1 MKRTLCMLLLLCLM
15 PLSFSTGG
23 EGIFYE
29 AEDYIC
35 GLWAASDGVYALD
48 GQRVVRLTVAGGEV
62 QCTLQTQYAAGAY
75 DGEALWCARF
85 EETDEGEALRLERMD
100 ASGSPAETLS
110 FDAEEIQGRDVR
122 AMVAMEQGFCLLTE
136 EDEAVLCLR
145 GEAEATLV
153 DTDQEGYDLRPR
165 SAAVW
170 TEDCALLAGEDGGE
184 VRFYL
189 LDMNAGEAQRGPAL
203 SCMDPQSF
211 GCLAVAGERLGFVL
225 DEQWWEMDGLDGEP
239 QALARTGLQPYLGS
253 WGLLTEE
260 GALLADPM
268 EVAALQPGA
277 ATENALTVQTNGRD
291 WVGSVARRLG
301 QEQGIEV
308 EVSSRYLSYGEL
320 SQAMLTG
327 SDEFDVYVTSLN
339 WPDYDAL
346 YDKGYLVPLE
356 DEELKAWAARV
367 YPSMAEAFTQNG
379 VPVAIPVAIDVTS
392 MAYNPRVTQALGI
405 TELPATWRDFFCLLA
420 QLSYSDLGDYFV
432 FNPWDTDL
440 KQTMLYTCF
449 LESALLASQ
458 QMEDTRGFFN
468 SPEMRATLEAF
479 EQINFDAFPQ
489 GWEDGDD
496 CTRDVLFFYGKELNC
511 YNYGWDRGMYPGD
524 MPTFAAMP
532 LSFRSGEPGF
542 LEGSMDVAIIN
553 PHTRHPQAARLLL
566 KALWADLPET
576 MQANLLADWDTPLWA
591 EALEEGKPPEYLVS
605 PEDLAVYQS
614 YAPLVR
620 IDHDDGL
627 GFDGEHLLVDLVT
640 RYLAGNL
647 TAGEFLDTLDQRW
660 SMMLL
665 EKQ

>member
-1 MKRTLCMLLLLCLM
+1 MRRTLCMLLLLCLM
-15 PLSFSTGG
+15 PLSFSAGG

-110 FDAEEIQGRDVR
+110 FDAEEIQVRDVR

-277 ATENALTVQTNGRD
+277 ATENALTVQTDGRD
-291 WVGSVARRLG
+291 CVGSVARRLG

-367 YPSMAEAFTQNG
+367 YPGMAEAFTRVG
-379 VPVAIPVAIDVTS
+379 DLVAIPVEIDIEGMT
-392 MAYNPRVTQALGI
+392 YNPRVTQALGI
-405 TELPATWRDFFCLLA
+405 SELPTTMREFFHLLA
-420 QLSYSDLGDYFV
+420 QLSHSDLGDYFV
-432 FNPWDTDL
+432 LDPYEPNL
-440 KQTMLYTCF
+440 KKTMLYWF
-449 LESALLASQ
+449 LGKALFASQ
-458 QMEDTRGFFN
+458 QLEDTRGFFN
-468 SPEMRATLEAF
+468 TPEMRATLEEF

-496 CTRDVLFFYGKELNC
+496 YTKDVLFSSNILNC
-511 YNYGWDRGMYPGD
+511 DWYYWYQGVYHSD
-524 MPTFAAMP
+524 AIVMP
-532 LSFRSGEPGF
+532 LSVQPGQPGF
-542 LEGSMDVAIIN
+542 LYASMYVAIIN

-576 MQANLLADWDTPLWA
+576 MQANLLADWDTPILD
-591 EALEEGKPPEYLVS
+591 ENQEEGKPPKYLVS

-627 GFDGEHLLVDLVT
+627 GFDGEDLLVDLAS

-647 TAGEFLDTLDQRW
+647 TAEEFLDTLDERW

>member
-15 PLSFSTGG
+15 PLSFSAGG

-48 GQRVVRLTVAGGEV
+48 GQRVVRLTAARGEV

-85 EETDEGEALRLERMD
+85 EETDEGETLRLERMD

-277 ATENALTVQTNGRD
+277 ATENALTVQTDGRD

-367 YPSMAEAFTQNG
+367 YPGMAEAFTRDG
-379 VPVAIPVAIDVTS
+379 DLVAIPVEIDIEGMT
-392 MAYNPRVTQALGI
+392 YNPRVTQALGI
-405 TELPATWRDFFCLLA
+405 SELPTTMREFFHLLA
-420 QLSYSDLGDYFV
+420 QLSHSDLGDYFV
-432 FNPWDTDL
+432 LDPYEPNL
-440 KQTMLYTCF
+440 KKTMLYWF
-449 LESALLASQ
+449 LGKALFASQ
-458 QMEDTRGFFN
+458 QLEDTRGFFN
-468 SPEMRATLEAF
+468 TPEMRATLEEF

-496 CTRDVLFFYGKELNC
+496 YTKDVLFSSNILNC
-511 YNYGWDRGMYPGD
+511 DWYYWYQGVYHSD
-524 MPTFAAMP
+524 AIVMP
-532 LSFRSGEPGF
+532 LSVQPGQPGF
-542 LEGSMDVAIIN
+542 LYASMCVAIIN

-576 MQANLLADWDTPLWA
+576 MQANLLADWDTPILD
-591 EALEEGKPPEYLVS
+591 ENQEEGKPPKYLVS

-627 GFDGEHLLVDLVT
+627 GFDGEDLLVDLAS

-647 TAGEFLDTLDQRW
+647 TAEEFLDTLDERW

>member
-15 PLSFSTGG
+15 PLSFSAGG

-48 GQRVVRLTVAGGEV
+48 GQRVVRLTAAGGEV

-189 LDMNAGEAQRGPAL
+189 PDMNAGEAQRGPAL

-277 ATENALTVQTNGRD
+277 ATENALTVQTDGRD

-367 YPSMAEAFTQNG
+367 YPGMAEAFTRDG
-379 VPVAIPVAIDVTS
+379 DLVAIPVEIDIEGMT
-392 MAYNPRVTQALGI
+392 YNPRVTQALGI
-405 TELPATWRDFFCLLA
+405 SELPTTMREFFHLLA
-420 QLSYSDLGDYFV
+420 QLSHSDLGDYFV
-432 FNPWDTDL
+432 LDPYEPNL
-440 KQTMLYTCF
+440 KKTMLYWF
-449 LESALLASQ
+449 LGKALFASQ
-458 QMEDTRGFFN
+458 QLEDTRGFFN
-468 SPEMRATLEAF
+468 TPEMRATLEEF

-496 CTRDVLFFYGKELNC
+496 YTKDVLFSSNILNC
-511 YNYGWDRGMYPGD
+511 DWYYWYQGVYHSD
-524 MPTFAAMP
+524 AIVMP
-532 LSFRSGEPGF
+532 LSVQPGQPGF
-542 LEGSMDVAIIN
+542 LYASMYVAIIN

-576 MQANLLADWDTPLWA
+576 MQANLLADWDTPILD
-591 EALEEGKPPEYLVS
+591 ENQEEGKPPKYLVS

-627 GFDGEHLLVDLVT
+627 GFDGEDLLVDLAS

-647 TAGEFLDTLDQRW
+647 TAEEFLDTLDERW

>member
-1 MKRTLCMLLLLCLM
+1 M
-15 PLSFSTGG
+15 
-23 EGIFYE
+23 
-29 AEDYIC
+29 
-35 GLWAASDGVYALD
+35 
-48 GQRVVRLTVAGGEV
+48 VRLTAAGGEV

-277 ATENALTVQTNGRD
+277 ATENALTVQTDGRD

-327 SDEFDVYVTSLN
+327 SDEFDVYVTPLS

-367 YPSMAEAFTQNG
+367 YPGMAEAFTRDG
-379 VPVAIPVAIDVTS
+379 DLVAIPVEIDIEGMT
-392 MAYNPRVTQALGI
+392 YNPRVTQALGI
-405 TELPATWRDFFCLLA
+405 SELPTTMREFFHLLA
-420 QLSYSDLGDYFV
+420 QLSHSDLGDYFV
-432 FNPWDTDL
+432 LDPYEPNL
-440 KQTMLYTCF
+440 KKTMLYWF
-449 LESALLASQ
+449 LGKALFASQ
-458 QMEDTRGFFN
+458 QLEDTRGFFN
-468 SPEMRATLEAF
+468 TPEMRATLEEF

-496 CTRDVLFFYGKELNC
+496 YTKDVLFSSNILNC
-511 YNYGWDRGMYPGD
+511 DWYYWYQGVYHSD
-524 MPTFAAMP
+524 AIVMP
-532 LSFRSGEPGF
+532 LSVQPGQPGF
-542 LEGSMDVAIIN
+542 LYASMCVAIIN
-553 PHTRHPQAARLLL
+553 PHSRHPQAARLLL

-576 MQANLLADWDTPLWA
+576 MQANLLADWDTPILD
-591 EALEEGKPPEYLVS
+591 ENQEEGKPPKYLVS

-627 GFDGEHLLVDLVT
+627 GFDGEDLLVDLAS

-647 TAGEFLDTLDQRW
+647 TAGEFLDTLDERW